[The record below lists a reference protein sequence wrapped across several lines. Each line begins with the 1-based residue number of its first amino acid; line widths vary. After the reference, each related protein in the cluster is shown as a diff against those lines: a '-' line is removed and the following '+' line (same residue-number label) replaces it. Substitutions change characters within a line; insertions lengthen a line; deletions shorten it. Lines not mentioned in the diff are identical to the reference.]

1 MMKAKLIAQPIIG
14 VAVIDDDP
22 IRLAGLRSILQV
34 EPSFCLIDTSITLIA
49 ANRKASIV
57 MLRHSGAMFLDT
69 IAEWRVLRPDL
80 KVIVT
85 AVGAH
90 DESIFNAIASGAK
103 GYVDERVLI
112 PELVEA
118 LRTVHS
124 GSVWLPRRI
133 ISMIIERS
141 GRRSHVLGAG
151 GFSPTA
157 RQKQVLRMLVEGRS
171 NKEIGSPLGIKE
183 RMVKTHLANLMH
195 KVGVKNRIAL
205 SVFAVRYWLVPSQC
219 ESNGR

>member
-1 MMKAKLIAQPIIG
+1 MTKAKLIAQPIIG

-22 IRLAGLRSILQV
+22 LRMAGLRSILQV
-34 EPSFCLIDTSITLIA
+34 DPSFCLIATSISLIA
-49 ANRKASIV
+49 ANRNVCIV
-57 MLRHSGAMFLDT
+57 MLRRSGGLFLDT
-69 IAEWRVLRPDL
+69 IAEWRVLRPDI
-80 KVIVT
+80 KVVVT
-85 AVGAH
+85 AADAD
-90 DESIFNAIASGAK
+90 DESILNAVASGAK
-103 GYVDERVLI
+103 GYVDEAALI

-118 LRTVHS
+118 LHTVHS

-141 GRRSHVLGAG
+141 GLLSHDLRAG
-151 GFSPTA
+151 SFSPTA
-157 RQKQVLRMLVEGRS
+157 RQKQVLKMLVEGRS

-205 SVFAVRYWLVPSQC
+205 SVFAIRYSLVST
-219 ESNGR
+219 